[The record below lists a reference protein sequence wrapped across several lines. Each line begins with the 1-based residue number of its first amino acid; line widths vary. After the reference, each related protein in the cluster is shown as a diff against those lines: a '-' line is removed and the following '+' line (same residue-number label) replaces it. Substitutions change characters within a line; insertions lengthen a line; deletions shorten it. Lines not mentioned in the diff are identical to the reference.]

1 MAQSVIED
9 RLKQPQPSSF
19 IEPQLRD
26 FALKLGY
33 SNQVIDQA
41 VQKLGSN
48 VTQNTLLNELLKT
61 TASLPYQISAVPSQ
75 PKPPPAPMAAYQR
88 PREVVARG
96 ATSIGPSRFENPPM
110 HQHWDREPSPGPL
123 SLYPMRDANPRG
135 TPVIPRP
142 SYEMLGELIE
152 RGAPRGTK
160 RGYEVQRPADV
171 IARGAPADVIARGA
185 PSVVK
190 PLMPVS
196 YGNQASPVYDVS
208 REAASG
214 SGISASERLDEQ
226 EQLMY
231 QQILGAKKA
240 AGNAYSY
247 LRPVVIDGSNVAMR

>member
-75 PKPPPAPMAAYQR
+75 PKPSPAPMAAYQR
-88 PREVVARG
+88 QREVVARG
-96 ATSIGPSRFENPPM
+96 APSAGPSTLARFENPSDQLVRPPM

-123 SLYPMRDANPRG
+123 SPYPMRDAIPRG

-142 SYEMLGELIE
+142 SYEMPGDLME
-152 RGAPRGTK
+152 RVGPRGTK
-160 RGYEVQRPADV
+160 RGFEVQRPADV
-171 IARGAPADVIARGA
+171 IARGAP
-185 PSVVK
+185 SVK

-196 YGNQASPVYDVS
+196 YGNQASPVYDVP
-208 REAASG
+208 REVASG

-240 AGNAYSY
+240 AGNAYSN